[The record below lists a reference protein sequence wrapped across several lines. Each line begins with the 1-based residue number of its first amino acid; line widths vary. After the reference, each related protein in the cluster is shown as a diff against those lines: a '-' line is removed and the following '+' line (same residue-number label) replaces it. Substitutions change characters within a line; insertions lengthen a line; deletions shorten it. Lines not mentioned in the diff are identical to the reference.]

1 MDIDYSF
8 MSLSSTLK
16 MPADPAAE
24 KKGGAVF
31 GGTVTQLTTL
41 EKNDL
46 RIKGFRNVEIIEAIK
61 RLQERSVSIS
71 YDALLQDLQQTSK
84 PLKEDLY
91 AKVESLLDRS
101 AGILSKVEL
110 LQALIYRARSHHVP
124 VLHGAM
130 DDHYAALWPR
140 IKCITSL
147 VGKWPQQYRSE
158 AAVIL
163 RMWPVLTVNGDIKV
177 DFSSATDNFCQNN
190 HWVGSCPQ
198 VLSYPTFFK
207 LIKDIWFHA
216 MESGDTGCLN
226 RVTHLLIVFTQ
237 LISHD
242 NYEFK
247 GGSREKRHESAVQ
260 NQFTNGLKA
269 VNDIGALA
277 FFLVTHASLWN
288 LKKEIVLQEL
298 IDRAL
303 ESEVEHLTGSY
314 CEWLEGSAA
323 QTNSEEELIQAG
335 KQIARKIKSQ
345 KVINVTKVIYFLEAI
360 AEYIIKYSEKNI
372 FPEQARAISHGSYC
386 DKRTFQLLH
395 SVLPP
400 DHAYDE
406 VIERIARG
414 VNKIFTAPDYQHLF
428 EGSPEYHSLQNRK
441 KWKQVIDKVRKN
453 NWDEKNAAAR
463 ITIDAT
469 LQKVRA
475 VRVIEQR
482 LSRMVNQVVSVIA
495 DREDKRRALVKQQ
508 FHQAGFE
515 PQIDPDDQS
524 VYYPASYYSLR
535 KQALFALKQCK
546 HAVESVIGT
555 TIPFCATYSQISQTL
570 RCFRQLPIEES
581 RYWQMSREYARNTL
595 IPELVQDLSL
605 SEPAITHQALQEKQ
619 KKFITCKCLSCTIC
633 DVDVYL
639 CRCPTGIGRKLSEK
653 LSRYKS
659 KALYDNVEKNVKKY
673 IGSDFCTADLDCHVP
688 SETLKQLR
696 SAKLPKD
703 DPVFIDQ
710 LNDIIRKCS
719 EGHEDDVSDVSADDD
734 GEAASDSGD
743 SIEWVYGSADSYGRG
758 SWKYYSND
766 FDSQSSISSSSDDFR
781 LNAHLTRNG
790 TLCPKL
796 HVLDLS
802 AIASQVTR
810 NIVFRIKKRMIEKSD
825 DGATPWKAEAEGARA
840 ARHFYQTVGVPE
852 FIVNSNNV
860 AEWFV
865 SHPSC
870 KKKAVAVLGK
880 YAEIKHLI
888 DKETLEFRPR
898 SFKEISCEV
907 VYHDLD
913 NFQEHLGKVRFHDK
927 SPGLPLNESDN
938 GRYLH
943 RTFCL
948 CCRIN
953 FGQHKELKEHLKI
966 HQEKME
972 AAFAQIE
979 KKNLAV
985 RDDSMLLLPD
995 SENNAL
1001 ADLQLRLHQQG
1012 LDVQLQE
1019 LFKDLAV

>member
-8 MSLSSTLK
+8 MSLSSTLN
-16 MPADPAAE
+16 MPPDPAAE
-24 KKGGAVF
+24 KKEGAVF
-31 GGTVTQLTTL
+31 GGIVTQLTTL
-41 EKNDL
+41 ERNDL
-46 RIKGFRNVEIIEAIK
+46 RIKGFRSVEIRAAIK
-61 RLQERSVSIS
+61 RLQERSISIS
-71 YDALLQDLQQTSK
+71 YDTLLQDLQQTSK
-84 PLKEDLY
+84 SLKENMY
-91 AKVESLLDRS
+91 AEFESMIDRA

-110 LQALIYRARSHHVP
+110 VQALIRRGSYYESI
-124 VLHGAM
+124 LHRAM
-130 DDHYAALWPR
+130 DDHYATLWPQR
-140 IKCITSL
+140 KCIASL
-147 VGKWPQQYRSE
+147 VDKWPQQYRSE
-158 AAVIL
+158 AAAIL
-163 RMWPVLTVNGDIKV
+163 RMWPVLTINGDIKV
-177 DFSSATDNFCQNN
+177 DFSSATNDFCQSN
-190 HWVGSCPQ
+190 HQVGSDPK

-216 MESGDTGCLN
+216 MKSDDAGCLN

-237 LISHD
+237 LISD
-242 NYEFK
+242 NDY
-247 GGSREKRHESAVQ
+247 GSRDVSREKRHNFAVL
-260 NQFTNGLKA
+260 NQFEKGLKA
-269 VNDIGALA
+269 VSDVDALA
-277 FFLVTHASLWN
+277 FFLVTDSSLWD

-303 ESEVEHLTGSY
+303 ESEVEHLAGSY

-323 QTNSEEELIQAG
+323 QTNSEEELTQAG
-335 KQIARKIKSQ
+335 KQIARKIQSQ
-345 KVINVTKVIYFLEAI
+345 KVITVTKEIYLLEAI
-360 AEYIIKYSEKNI
+360 AEYMIKYCDKYF
-372 FPEQARAISHGSYC
+372 FPAQKTKAISHGSYC
-386 DKRTFQLLH
+386 DKSTFQLLH
-395 SVLPP
+395 PVLPP

-406 VIERIARG
+406 VIERIVRG
-414 VNKIFTAPDYQHLF
+414 LNKIFTAPDNQHLF
-428 EGSPEYHSLQNRK
+428 VGTPEY
-441 KWKQVIDKVRKN
+441 
-453 NWDEKNAAAR
+453 
-463 ITIDAT
+463 
-469 LQKVRA
+469 QKVRA

-581 RYWQMSREYARNTL
+581 RYWQMSSEYAKNTL

-605 SEPAITHQALQEKQ
+605 SEPAITHQALQEKL

-659 KALYDNVEKNVKKY
+659 KALYDNVKKNVKKY
-673 IGSDFCTADLDCHVP
+673 VESDFCTADLDCHVP
-688 SETLKQLR
+688 PETLKQLR

-703 DPVFIDQ
+703 DAVSIDQ
-710 LNDIIRKCS
+710 LNDIIRECS
-719 EGHEDDVSDVSADDD
+719 EVHEDDVSDVSTDDD

-743 SIEWVYGSADSYGRG
+743 SIEWVYGSADSYGSG
-758 SWKYYSND
+758 SWMYYSND
-766 FDSQSSISSSSDDFR
+766 FSSQSSIGSSSDYFK

-802 AIASQVTR
+802 ATASKVTR
-810 NIVFRIKKRMIEKSD
+810 NIVFRMKKEMIEKGA

-840 ARHFYQTVGVPE
+840 ARDFYQTVGVPE
-852 FIVNSNNV
+852 FIINSNNV

-870 KKKAVAVLGK
+870 KKIAVEVLGE

-953 FGQHKELKEHLKI
+953 FGQQKELKEHLKI
-966 HQEKME
+966 HHEKME
-972 AAFAQIE
+972 ATFAQIE
-979 KKNLAV
+979 KKNLTV

>member
-16 MPADPAAE
+16 MPPDPAAE
-24 KKGGAVF
+24 KKEGAVF

-46 RIKGFRNVEIIEAIK
+46 RIKGFRSVEIREAIK
-61 RLQERSVSIS
+61 RLQERSISIS
-71 YDALLQDLQQTSK
+71 YDTLLQDLQQTSK
-84 PLKEDLY
+84 SLKENMY
-91 AKVESLLDRS
+91 AEFESMIDRA

-110 LQALIYRARSHHVP
+110 VQALIKRGYYYEP
-124 VLHGAM
+124 ILHRAM
-130 DDHYAALWPR
+130 DDHYATLWPQK
-140 IKCITSL
+140 KCIASL
-147 VGKWPQQYRSE
+147 VDKWPQRYRSE
-158 AAVIL
+158 AAAIV
-163 RMWPVLTVNGDIKV
+163 RMWPVLTINGDIKV
-177 DFSSATDNFCQNN
+177 DFSSATNHFCQSN
-190 HWVGSCPQ
+190 HQAGSDPK

-216 MESGDTGCLN
+216 MKSDDTECLN

-237 LISHD
+237 LISD
-242 NYEFK
+242 NDCEFRD
-247 GGSREKRHESAVQ
+247 GSREERHNFVVR
-260 NQFTNGLKA
+260 NQFEKGLKA
-269 VNDIGALA
+269 VSDVDALA
-277 FFLVTHASLWN
+277 FFLVTDSLLWD

-303 ESEVEHLTGSY
+303 ESEVEHLAGSY

-323 QTNSEEELIQAG
+323 QTNSEEELTQAG
-335 KQIARKIKSQ
+335 KQIARKIQSQ
-345 KVINVTKVIYFLEAI
+345 KVITVTKEIYLLEAI
-360 AEYIIKYSEKNI
+360 AEYMIKYSDKYF
-372 FPEQARAISHGSYC
+372 FPAQKTRAISHGSYC
-386 DKRTFQLLH
+386 DKSTFQLLH
-395 SVLPP
+395 PVLPP
-400 DHAYDE
+400 DYAYDE
-406 VIERIARG
+406 VIERIVRG
-414 VNKIFTAPDYQHLF
+414 LNKIFTAPDNQHLF
-428 EGSPEYHSLQNRK
+428 VGTAEYNSLQNRR

-495 DREDKRRALVKQQ
+495 DREDQRRALVKQQ

-546 HAVESVIGT
+546 DAVESVIGT

-581 RYWQMSREYARNTL
+581 RYWQMSSEYARNTL

-605 SEPAITHQALQEKQ
+605 SELAITHQALQEKQ

-659 KALYDNVEKNVKKY
+659 KALYDNVKKY
-673 IGSDFCTADLDCHVP
+673 VESDFCTADLNCHVP
-688 SETLKQLR
+688 FETLKQLR
-696 SAKLPKD
+696 SAKLLKD
-703 DPVFIDQ
+703 DAVFIDQ
-710 LNDIIRKCS
+710 LNDIIRTCS
-719 EGHEDDVSDVSADDD
+719 EGHEDDVSDVSTDDD

-743 SIEWVYGSADSYGRG
+743 SIEWDYGSADSYGSG
-758 SWKYYSND
+758 SWMHYSND
-766 FDSQSSISSSSDDFR
+766 FSSQSSISSSSDDFR
-781 LNAHLTRNG
+781 LNAHLTRKG
-790 TLCPKL
+790 TLCPKR

-810 NIVFRIKKRMIEKSD
+810 NIVFRMKKEMIEKGA

-852 FIVNSNNV
+852 FIINSNNV

-865 SHPSC
+865 SHPSG
-870 KKKAVAVLGK
+870 KKKAVEMLGK

-913 NFQEHLGKVRFHDK
+913 NFQEHLGKVQFHDK

-953 FGQHKELKEHLKI
+953 FGQQKELKEHLKI
-966 HQEKME
+966 HHEKME

-985 RDDSMLLLPD
+985 RDDSILLLPD

-1012 LDVQLQE
+1012 LDVQLPE